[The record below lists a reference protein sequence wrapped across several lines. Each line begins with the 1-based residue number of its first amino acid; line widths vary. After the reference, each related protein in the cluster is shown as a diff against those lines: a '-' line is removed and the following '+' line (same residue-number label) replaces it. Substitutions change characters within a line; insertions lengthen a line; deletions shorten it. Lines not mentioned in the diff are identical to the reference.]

1 MDPKHILLAEDEQY
15 VRVSLSAILKKAG
28 YEVTTVE
35 DGREALEKII
45 AAIDSSR
52 PVDLLLTDIRM
63 PGISGVELIDELER
77 LNIVIPIL
85 VITGYGD
92 KELIIHL
99 MRKGCADYIDK
110 PFDPE
115 ELLERLPPIFEK
127 TEKSRKA
134 SPAVQ
139 LIQEKEELSRQLES
153 YIAHFEGLR
162 KQMDSAK
169 DAYRNLIRIRE
180 DSCKVRVAYT
190 HQPLSE
196 LGGDFV
202 DIRNTPRG
210 CDIILADV
218 AGHDMG
224 ASYHSIMIKAFF
236 DENCRTGND
245 GQAFFRLLNRQ
256 LLENGRNERMVT
268 AIFLRLDLRNRKG
281 EVISAGHPPMMKL
294 SKKIQVPEPLMAVGD
309 VLGIHEEVRF
319 EGRSFDFVSGD
330 RFLLHTDG
338 LINVCRPAG
347 LGSRKVRSQA
357 GAWEREKKARSPAFS
372 RSPDFSRSQAPAW
385 EREKLGADGL
395 DCLIKKHSGLPLREM
410 VTQIGDA
417 VTEFCSHKFN
427 DDMLL
432 LGVEIP
438 E

>member
-1 MDPKHILLAEDEQY
+1 MAPKHILLAEDEHY
-15 VRVSLSAILKKAG
+15 VRLSLSAILKKAG

-35 DGREALEKII
+35 DGREALEQIM
-45 AAIDSSR
+45 AARQSR
-52 PVDLLLTDIRM
+52 RTVDLLLTDIRM
-63 PGISGVELIDELER
+63 PGISGVELIDELEK

-92 KELIIHL
+92 KELVIQL

-115 ELLERLPPIFEK
+115 ELLQRLPPIFEK
-127 TEKSRKA
+127 IEKEKA
-134 SPAVQ
+134 ERTSAAVQ
-139 LIQEKEELSRQLES
+139 LIQEKEELGRQLES
-153 YIAHFEGLR
+153 YIAHFEQLR
-162 KQMDSAK
+162 RQMDSAK

-196 LGGDFV
+196 LGGDFM

-210 CDIILADV
+210 CDIIIADV

-224 ASYHSIMIKAFF
+224 ASYHSILIKAFF

-256 LLENGRNERMVT
+256 LLENGKNERMVT

-294 SKKIQVPEPLMAVGD
+294 SKKIPVPEPFIAVGD

-319 EGRSFDFVSGD
+319 EGRNFSFVAGD
-330 RFLLHTDG
+330 RFILHTDG
-338 LINVCRPAG
+338 LTNVFRPAG
-347 LGSRKVRSQA
+347 RKS
-357 GAWEREKKARSPAFS
+357 KK
-372 RSPDFSRSQAPAW
+372 
-385 EREKLGADGL
+385 EKLGADGL
-395 DCLIKKHSGLPLREM
+395 DCLIKKHSLFPLKEM
-410 VTQIGDA
+410 VVRIGDE
-417 VTEFCSHKFN
+417 VTEFCNHKFN

>member
-1 MDPKHILLAEDEQY
+1 MAPKHILLAEDEQY
-15 VRVSLSAILKKAG
+15 VRVSLSAILKKSG

-35 DGREALEKII
+35 DGREALEKIM
-45 AAIDSSR
+45 AARHSSR

-77 LNIVIPIL
+77 LNIMIPIL

-92 KELIIHL
+92 KELIINL

-110 PFDPE
+110 PFEPS

-127 TEKSRKA
+127 TEKEKA
-134 SPAVQ
+134 RRASTAVQ
-139 LIQEKEELSRQLES
+139 LVQEKEELSRQLES
-153 YIAHFEGLR
+153 YIAHFDKLR
-162 KQMDSAK
+162 EQMDSAK

-180 DSCKVRVAYT
+180 DACKVRVAYM

-196 LGGDFV
+196 LGGDFM

-210 CDIILADV
+210 CDILLADV

-236 DENCRTGND
+236 DENSRTGND

-256 LLENGRNERMVT
+256 LLENGKNERMVT
-268 AIFLRLDLRNRKG
+268 AIFLRLDLMNRTG

-294 SKKIQVPEPLMAVGD
+294 SKKIPVPEPFMAVGD

-330 RFLLHTDG
+330 RFFLHTDG
-338 LINVCRPAG
+338 LINVCRSVG
-347 LGSRKVRSQA
+347 HSRK
-357 GAWEREKKARSPAFS
+357 K
-372 RSPDFSRSQAPAW
+372 
-385 EREKLGADGL
+385 EKLGADGL
-395 DCLIKKHSGLPLREM
+395 DCLLKKHSRFSLKEM
-410 VTQIGDA
+410 VAQIGDA
-417 VTEFCSHKFN
+417 VTEFCNHKFN